1 MGDVLHVV
9 AAVIRADGRILVCRR
24 RPEKAAGGLWE
35 FPGGKVEKGES
46 PEDALRREIA
56 EELAV
61 DIRVLGS
68 LTTNDTIVDDLII
81 RLSCYRATLQG
92 SSPTSSTDHDRLKWV
107 SVDEMNEL
115 DWAEPD
121 LPAVELLIAELN
133 SGM

>member
-24 RPEKAAGGLWE
+24 RPEKPAGGLWE

-61 DIRVLGS
+61 DIRVLGCLS
-68 LTTNDTIVDDLII
+68 TNDTLVDDLII

-92 SSPTSSTDHDRLKWV
+92 ARPTSSTDHDQLKWV
-107 SVDEMNEL
+107 LVDEMRQL

-121 LPAVELLIAELN
+121 LPAVGVLIAELN
-133 SGM
+133 SGV